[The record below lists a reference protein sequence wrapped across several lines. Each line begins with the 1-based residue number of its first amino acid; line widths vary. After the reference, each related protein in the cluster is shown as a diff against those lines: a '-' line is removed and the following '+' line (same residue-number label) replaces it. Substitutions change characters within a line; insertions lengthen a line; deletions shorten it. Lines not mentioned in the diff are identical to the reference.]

1 MKVYNNTMPPKKK
14 VVIKKKNT
22 KDKFV
27 PPNKVYDINTNRFIS
42 PKTAMKRMKRTDYDI
57 NSFLLGDNLLYDK
70 YKNTFLDKKV
80 VIQKRGE
87 RRENAKIKKEEAK
100 QKSIVNFKE
109 FKKIPQTMADKTFGR
124 RTFRLK
130 YNHPYKYTGQNKRAK
145 KMLDINEIMKDI
157 NYVVKQNRKPNSM
170 AKIILYSPNA
180 PDNVKKKSFATKI
193 SENPDIQ
200 EIIDQIQNILNSNE
214 EYDISDSYITIRYY
228 DIPQGQGSI
237 KVPSWLKEKSK
248 SVYIIENEDKYCG
261 QRCLVLGMANN
272 ERRKYLKKSEKTFLK
287 EILELNKYLKC
298 ENGMNF
304 LDFDKFV
311 EIYPKYKVS
320 IVSDL
325 NTILYET
332 SNDNYEEEIWLYY
345 DNRQEHYHFVN
356 NIDGFFNNKNGHYK
370 YCRGCK
376 QRLEKRVFDK
386 HKCVGL
392 KCNLCHQTFNT
403 QEEKDAHMTC
413 KKSRNCIHCNLK
425 CRGDKCLELHE
436 AKCKGKTWFYPCCL
450 HNGFNTMECWGRPED
465 KEIHKCDHK
474 FCNTCNEYLPRV
486 HRCAIKPREQKDKG
500 MVSLISFDFESFIDE
515 ETGEHQ
521 VNYIVAKERG
531 TNKRWRWEYEDGKD
545 ILKEFIDFVL
555 SKPKTTF
562 VAHNGKSYDTWL
574 IHHHLTKHYNE
585 RPSQIILAGQKI
597 MYMEIKSVKF
607 IDSCNHFAC
616 KLEDVPKTFGLD
628 ETQFKKGFYP
638 YKFNTKDNWNY
649 QGEMPDIKYFD
660 PCSMKTNK
668 RMEFFKWWYDKKKS
682 NYIWIHNKE
691 TKEYCDS
698 DVDILLQGCN
708 VYSQEGY
715 DLVGID
721 PLEKKTIASWVM
733 DIYLK
738 NFYDFDK
745 TPIYV
750 LQKNEYDFIR
760 QSFHGGRT
768 EAIRLYRKWNNQELK
783 EGKCGRYLDIQ
794 SLYPTTQYYDNL
806 PIGIPKTKTD
816 WFVFENIDY
825 HEYIKNNYGWY
836 EVDITMNKE
845 LFIPPLVAK
854 GEKLTADLIDK
865 VKQVFHSE
873 ELKRAIEDGC
883 KITKIYKSLEME
895 TSTELFKDFVKTF
908 LEVKVN
914 ATGKP
919 KIWNNKKDREL
930 WIKEHENRFGF
941 TPNPT
946 EKNDGKRAIA
956 KMILNSLWGKFGQ
969 RPDMPKNIYISPD
982 KISKWWQML
991 NDCKKGK
998 IDIKGEELTGDTLF
1012 ISYKELDEKENY
1024 TLKNTSLAIAS
1035 SITACATMRLYEQ
1048 LRQLK
1053 ERVLYMDTDSV
1064 IYEHDPDKYNIP
1076 SGKFLGEW
1084 ECETDGLP
1092 ITEFVSTGAK
1102 SYAYKVQGKV
1112 KDCKMKGIT
1121 LNWENCKDINF
1132 KSLKGL
1138 VDGKE
1143 KLTTKHNI
1151 RFDKTKEGI
1160 KTCMMNKDIK
1170 FTMDKR
1176 NVKGYWSYPLGYAGE
1191 HYN

>member
-1 MKVYNNTMPPKKK
+1 MNTNIKMPPKKEK
-14 VVIKKKNT
+14 TIPN
-22 KDKFV
+22 
-27 PPNKVYDINTNRFIS
+27 NKVLDINTGKIIS
-42 PKTAMKRMKRTDYDI
+42 VATALKRIKRRDYDI
-57 NSFLLGDNLLYDK
+57 NSFILGENLVYNK
-70 YKNTFLDKKV
+70 RQNSMLDKNV
-80 VIQKRGE
+80 LEQQRAE
-87 RRENAKIKKEEAK
+87 RKENVKIKKEFAK
-100 QKSIVNFKE
+100 QKSIVNFKT
-109 FKKIPQTMADKTFGR
+109 FKKLPQTMADKTYGR
-124 RTFRLK
+124 RTIQVK
-130 YNHPYKYTGQNKRAK
+130 YNHPYTF
-145 KMLDINEIMKDI
+145 KMKSQKIFGIKDI
-157 NYVVKQNRKPNSM
+157 LKDVNSITEKNKKPNSM
-170 AKIILYSPNA
+170 ARITLQSKNA
-180 PDNVKKKSFATKI
+180 PMGKQFFSTRVSK
-193 SENPDIQ
+193 NPDVG
-200 EIIDQIQNILNSNE
+200 EIEEQIERIINSDE
-214 EYDISDSYITIRYY
+214 KYDIKNSTITIRYY
-228 DIPQGQGSI
+228 DVPQGQGSI
-237 KVPSWLKEKSK
+237 NIPTWLKEKSK
-248 SVYIIENEDKYCG
+248 SVYIIENDDKLCG
-261 QRCLVLGMANN
+261 QRCLVLGMADT
-272 ERRKYLKKSEKTFLK
+272 ERRKYLKKSEKAFLK
-287 EILELNKYLKC
+287 EVANLNKYLKC
-298 ENGMNF
+298 DGGMNF

-311 EIYPKYKVS
+311 EIYPTYKVS

-332 SNDNYEEEIWLYY
+332 NNADYTKEIWLYY

-436 AKCKGKTWFYPCCL
+436 AKCKGKMWFYDCCL
-450 HNGFNTMECWGRPED
+450 KNGFSTMECWGRPED
-465 KEIHKCDHK
+465 KEHHKCDHK
-474 FCNTCNEYLPRV
+474 YCSTCNEYLPRI

-500 MVSLISFDFESFIDE
+500 MVSLIAFDFESFIDE

-521 VNYIVAKERG
+521 VNYIVAEERG
-531 TNKRWRWEYEDGKD
+531 TNNRWRWEYQEGKD

-555 SKPKTTF
+555 TKSKTTF

-638 YKFNTKDNWNY
+638 YKFNTKENWNY
-649 QGEMPDIKYFD
+649 EGEMPDIKYFD

-682 NYIWIHNKE
+682 NYIWKHKKE

-750 LQKNEYDFIR
+750 LEKIEYDFIR
-760 QSFHGGRT
+760 RSFHGGRT
-768 EAIRLYRKWNNQELK
+768 EAIRLYRKWNKEELQQ
-783 EGKCGRYLDIQ
+783 GICGRYLDIQ
-794 SLYPTTQYYDNL
+794 SLYPTTQFYDPL
-806 PIGIPKTKTD
+806 PIGIPKTKTE
-816 WFVFENIDY
+816 FGNIDN
-825 HEYIKNNYGWY
+825 HEYIKTNYGWY
-836 EVDITMNKE
+836 EVDIKMNKE

-854 GEKLTADLIDK
+854 DEKLTADLNDK

-883 KITKIYKSLEME
+883 EITKIYQSLEME
-895 TSTELFKDFVKTF
+895 TSTDLFKDFVKTF

-919 KIWNNKKDREL
+919 KLWDNKIDRQK
-930 WIKEHENRFGF
+930 WIKEHEDRFGF

-969 RPDMPKNIYISPD
+969 RPDMPKNIYITPD
-982 KISKWWQML
+982 KVNKWWQML
-991 NDCKKGK
+991 SDCKNGK

-1012 ISYKELDEKENY
+1012 VSYKELDDKENY
-1024 TLKNTSLAIAS
+1024 TLKTTSLAIAS
-1035 SITACATMRLYEQ
+1035 SITACATMRLYAE
-1048 LRQLK
+1048 LRLLK
-1053 ERVLYMDTDSV
+1053 ERVLYMDTDSI
-1064 IYEHDPDKYNIP
+1064 IYEHHPDKYNIP

-1092 ITEFVSTGAK
+1092 ITEYVSTGAK

-1112 KDCKMKGIT
+1112 KDVKMKGIT

-1132 KSLKGL
+1132 KSLKSL
-1138 VDGKE
+1138 VDGKD
-1143 KLTTKHNI
+1143 KLTTKQNV
-1151 RFDKTKEGI
+1151 RFNKTANGI
-1160 KTCMMNKDIK
+1160 NTTMMEKDIK

-1176 NVKGYWSYPLGYAGE
+1176 QVKGYWSYPLGYEGKE
-1191 HYN
+1191 Y